1 MTETPRTLVV
11 TGGASGI
18 GRAVTEQAVKDGW
31 RVVVIDRSECP
42 ADWTDAEGTLRFFQC
57 DLIDDAAALELLRR
71 IVDEVGVI
79 DALVVS
85 TGSFERAP
93 YGNLSIQEWDTL
105 FKNNSL
111 VAMHTVH
118 TLLPGL
124 TEAVSRRK
132 VADIVVLSAI
142 AGQTAFRN
150 AVIYGSAAAATA
162 AFANQLRIELRD
174 QHIRVR
180 SISPGV
186 VRTQFF
192 TGQVPPDDP
201 YYSQPLLP
209 EDVAEVV
216 MFTINMPEDT
226 NIHDMVMVSTVQG
239 WA

>member
-1 MTETPRTLVV
+1 MTGNPRTVVV

-18 GRAVTEQAVKDGW
+18 GRAVAEQALQDGW
-31 RVVVIDRSECP
+31 RVLVIDRSERP
-42 ADWTDAEGTLRFFQC
+42 EDWTDSAGALRFFQC

-93 YGNLSIQEWDTL
+93 YGDLSIQEWDTL

-124 TEAVSRRK
+124 TEAVNRRE

-150 AVIYGSAAAATA
+150 TVTYGSAAAATA

-192 TGQVPPDDP
+192 TGQTPPDDP

-226 NIHDMVMVSTVQG
+226 NIHDIVMVSTRQG